1 MSPFDSPSVL
11 SASVG
16 ECAGIVRAICL
27 YYRRRPAAEASE
39 ALREALELVNGRG
52 PVEVRALLAR
62 LTPPWADHAIAS
74 VYAVLM
80 PGDQRKRLGAYF
92 TPPHLVDHLMFRME
106 ALGVDI
112 SRDRLRDA
120 ASGGA
125 AFLVPSA
132 RRMVKTWL
140 AMRLPRKKI
149 AKRLAERLVGSE
161 IDPNLARLANAL
173 IVRMLRVEFG
183 FSTQQ
188 IRLIGKIVRVRD
200 GLKPAHAAFD
210 HEIGNPPYRRLDA
223 QEQLDQ
229 IERFADIRSGRLN
242 LYAMFVRSAL
252 EQAPIG
258 GLVGHVIPSSFLG
271 GPEFAAFRRSVSSQA
286 EVLVLDVVEKRSDV
300 FLDAVQ
306 DACFIV
312 LRKRPLPI
320 IDPTPH
326 TPTSG
331 VLTHEGFL
339 RECGLATIPTDESP
353 WTLPDVDVTGTTDGR
368 PGRSLREMGWRATV
382 GNLVANRE
390 TERMHQ
396 EPGPGRLPLIWAAC
410 VLGDGTFDF
419 DRGRLSRQAKGMGF
433 VTLSAGAAGAVLGP
447 CVVVQ
452 RTSSRSQGRR
462 LVAAAIPDEFFLQHR
477 GVVGENHTL
486 MLIRERPDAVPA
498 EGLAALLNT
507 RQASDAF
514 SRVSGS
520 ASISAKLLNDLRLPI

>member
-1 MSPFDSPSVL
+1 VE
-11 SASVG
+11 
-16 ECAGIVRAICL
+16 ECAGFVSAICL
-27 YYRRRPAAEASE
+27 YYRRHPVAEACE
-39 ALREALELVNGRG
+39 ALREALELVKGRG
-52 PVEVRALLAR
+52 PVEVRDLLAR

-112 SRDRLRDA
+112 SRERLRDA

-125 AFLVPSA
+125 AFLVPLA
-132 RRMVKTWL
+132 RRMVETWL
-140 AMRLPRKKI
+140 AMCLPRKKI

-188 IRLIGKIVRVRD
+188 IRLIGKIVRIRD

-271 GPEFAAFRRSVSSQA
+271 GPEFATFRRTVSSQA
-286 EVLVLDVVEKRSDV
+286 EVLVLDVVEKRSNV

-320 IDPTPH
+320 VDPTPH
-326 TPTSG
+326 TPISG

-339 RECGLATIPTDESP
+339 RDGGSATIPTDESP
-353 WTLPDVDVTGTTDGR
+353 WALP
-368 PGRSLREMGWRATV
+368 
-382 GNLVANRE
+382 ANRE

-433 VTLSAGAAGAVLGP
+433 VTLSAGATGAVRGP

-462 LVAAAIPDEFFLQHR
+462 LVAAAIPDEFFLQHI

-486 MLIRERPDAVPA
+486 MLIRERPDAVPG
-498 EGLAALLNT
+498 EELAAPLNT